1 MPDRPMAAHLLALTS
16 YRGAGMPLLPLT
28 ACTGL
33 LGLDGLAFTLAPGG
47 RGAELL
53 QHSGLLS
60 GALEDLQRVQGQ
72 GPTPEAAKQ
81 SAMVLIPDVAAVAT
95 DRWPGLPGPL
105 TDLGIAA
112 VFALPLRIGVI
123 TLGVLTG
130 HRTTPGPPADG
141 QLADS
146 LALANALAGLL
157 INLAARPGATG
168 FLDVQIGDLYFAEV
182 HQATGYLATELD
194 VPPAQA
200 LIRLRSHAFTHGLP
214 LLATARAVLH
224 HQLHLENDRP

>member
-1 MPDRPMAAHLLALTS
+1 MARPARPADRPGYRRGLRLTPQDRGHHAGRAH
-16 YRGAGMPLLPLT
+16 RPP
-28 ACTGL
+28 
-33 LGLDGLAFTLAPGG
+33 
-47 RGAELL
+47 
-53 QHSGLLS
+53 H
-60 GALEDLQRVQGQ
+60 
-72 GPTPEAAKQ
+72 
-81 SAMVLIPDVAAVAT
+81 
-95 DRWPGLPGPL
+95 
-105 TDLGIAA
+105 
-112 VFALPLRIGVI
+112 
-123 TLGVLTG
+123 
-130 HRTTPGPPADG
+130 HPGPPADG

>member
-1 MPDRPMAAHLLALTS
+1 MPDRPMAPHLLALTS

-28 ACTGL
+28 ACTRL
-33 LGLDGLAFTLAPGG
+33 LSLDGLALALAPGG
-47 RGAELL
+47 QDAELL

-72 GPTPEAAKQ
+72 GPTPEAAQQ

-95 DRWPGLPGPL
+95 DRWPGLAGPL
-105 TDLGIAA
+105 ADLGIAA

-130 HRTTPGPPADG
+130 HRTVPGPLADG

-146 LALANALAGLL
+146 LALANALAGLVV
-157 INLAARPGATG
+157 NLAARSDATG
-168 FLDVQIGDLYFAEV
+168 FLDVQYSDLYFAEV
-182 HQATGYLATELD
+182 HQATGYLATELGI
-194 VPPAQA
+194 PPAQA
-200 LIRLRSHAFTHGLP
+200 LVRLRSHAFTHDLP
-214 LLATARAVLH
+214 LLAAARAVLLH
-224 HQLHLENDRP
+224 RLQLDNDRR